1 MDYTVAM
8 QRAITLSE
16 EGLGKTSP
24 NPIVGTVIID
34 DAGNVIGEGF
44 HDRMNSKDH
53 AEVVAITNATQSGN
67 KIKGATIV
75 VTLEPCNHAGITGP
89 CTQAIIDAGI
99 STVVF
104 AVSDPNSVASGGGE
118 VLRAAGIKV
127 VEGVL
132 KAEAAYAN
140 RAWLMK
146 IKKNRP
152 FFTWKVATTLDAK
165 IAATDGTSKWITNE
179 TSRADVQILR
189 RRADAILVGTN
200 TVITDDP
207 HLIPRGDFAGYSHN
221 PIRVICGEQDLPAD
235 AKVFDSAAQ
244 TVVVKS
250 KDLDLLVEKLNK
262 LEINQVFVEA
272 GMTLAS
278 AMVDHCL
285 MDELVI
291 YQAPSL
297 LGSGKPFFTFDYP
310 STISNQMRLDH
321 ISTVV
326 LDGDVKSVY
335 HIRNGE

>member
-8 QRAITLSE
+8 QRAIALSE
-16 EGLGKTSP
+16 KGLGKTAP
-24 NPIVGTVIID
+24 NPIVGAVIID
-34 DAGNVIGEGF
+34 DDGTVIGEGF
-44 HDRMNSKDH
+44 HDRMKSNDH
-53 AEVVAITNATQSGN
+53 AEVVAIANATKN
-67 KIKGATIV
+67 LTGATII
-75 VTLEPCNHAGITGP
+75 VTLEPCNHSGSTGP

-104 AVSDPNSVASGGGE
+104 AVNDPNSVASGGADR
-118 VLRAAGIKV
+118 LRSAGIKV

-132 KAEAAYAN
+132 KEEAAYAN

-189 RRADAILVGTN
+189 RQADAILVGTN

-221 PIRVICGEQDLPAD
+221 PIRVICGEQELPKD
-235 AKVFDSAAQ
+235 AKIFDSAAQ

-250 KDLDLLVEKLNK
+250 KDLDLLVEKLNE

-291 YQAPSL
+291 YQAPTL
-297 LGSGKPFFTFDYP
+297 LGSGKQFFAFDFP

-326 LDGDVKSVY
+326 LEGDVKSVY
-335 HIRNGE
+335 RIRNGE